1 MILDRCDNAKTYL
14 GISKELDKA
23 LSIIQNISSVT
34 LNEGRNDI
42 SEVSYFNYSVSQLRD
57 TKDWFEFHKKYTD
70 IHVPLD
76 KDEKI
81 AICKTDSKPLD
92 TEFNEDTDCGFFAGH
107 PITTVTI
114 PKGWFLI
121 CFPHDAH
128 EPLLGDK
135 NESVKKIV
143 FKIPV

>member
-1 MILDRCDNAKTYL
+1 MILDKCTNAKTYL
-14 GISKELDKA
+14 GISKELDIA
-23 LSIIQNISSVT
+23 LEIIADIDSVKPI
-34 LNEGRNDI
+34 EGRNDI
-42 SEVSYFNYSVSQLRD
+42 SEVSYFNYSMSQLRD

-81 AICKTDSKPLD
+81 AICKTDSMPEG
-92 TEFNEDTDCGFFAGH
+92 TEFNADTDCGFFTGKAV
-107 PITTVTI
+107 TTVNI
-114 PKGWFLI
+114 PQGWFLI